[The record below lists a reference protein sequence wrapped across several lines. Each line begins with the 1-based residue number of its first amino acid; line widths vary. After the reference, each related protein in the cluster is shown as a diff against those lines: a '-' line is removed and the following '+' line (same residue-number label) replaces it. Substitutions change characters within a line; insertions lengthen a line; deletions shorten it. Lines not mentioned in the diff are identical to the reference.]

1 MSAQFAPH
9 GAVQPAAAQSRAR
22 RMPLVWATAAIV
34 SLVVTVGI
42 AALSPTAAY
51 ADDYPSWSEVLQAR
65 SNEAK
70 AKAEVAR
77 IQRII
82 NDMQVRVEQTQA
94 LAEEKADIYF
104 KAERAFDVADLRAQE
119 LQRQADEANER
130 AAESRKQAGQLAASL
145 ARTGGRDLTAT
156 IFFNGDNAT
165 DLLATLGMSAKLAQQ
180 SQSLYDKALQ
190 DQNTAQSLTD
200 QANVAKAALEELAL
214 IAEAAMQEAQ
224 DAANEAAAALAA
236 QQANI
241 ARLQAQLATLTSNR
255 IHTEAEYIKGVQERW
270 GAGAGGEVSDQGWAR
285 PSGGNISS
293 NFGPRACNGCSTYH
307 LGVDLAP
314 GCNAPIYS
322 AAPGTVIYAGWFSGY
337 GNHIKVDHGNGVV
350 TSYSHI
356 VDGGILVGYG
366 QHVAPGQ
373 NIARV
378 GNTGQSF
385 GCHLHFEV
393 RLNGSA
399 TNPVPYLRARGV
411 NI

>member
-1 MSAQFAPH
+1 MTTQAP
-9 GAVQPAAAQSRAR
+9 VRAR
-22 RMPLVWATAAIV
+22 STRIAHAIMAILATTALLVTGNLTTASA
-34 SLVVTVGI
+34 
-42 AALSPTAAY
+42 PAY
-51 ADDYPSWSEVLQAR
+51 ADDYPSWADVLQAR
-65 SNEAK
+65 NDEAR

-82 NDMQVRVEQTQA
+82 NDLQVQVEETQRI
-94 LAEEKADIYF
+94 AEEKADIWFQAQAAYD
-104 KAERAFDVADLRAQE
+104 AADLKAQE

-130 AAESRKQAGQLAASL
+130 AAESHRQAGQLAASL
-145 ARTGGRDLTAT
+145 ARTGGRDLTT
-156 IFFNGDNAT
+156 TLFLNGDNAT
-165 DLLATLGMSAKLAQQ
+165 DLLSTLGMSAKLAQQ
-180 SQSLYDKALQ
+180 SQSLYNKALQ

-200 QANVAKAALEELAL
+200 QANVAAAALEELAL

-224 DAANEAAAALAA
+224 AAADAAAAALQA
-236 QQANI
+236 QQDNI
-241 ARLQAQLATLTSNR
+241 ARLQAQLATLQSER

-270 GAGAGGEVSDQGWAR
+270 GPGAGGEVSDQGWAR

-293 NFGPRACNGCSTYH
+293 NFGPRACNGCSTFH

-314 GCNAPIYS
+314 GCNAPIYA
-322 AAPGTVIYAGWFSGY
+322 AAPGTVVYAGWFSGY
-337 GNHIKVDHGNGVV
+337 GNHIKIDHGNGLT

-356 VDGGILVGYG
+356 VNGGIGVSYG

-393 RLNGSA
+393 RINNSA
-399 TNPVPYLRARGV
+399 TDPVPFLRAKGV
-411 NI
+411 SI

>member
-1 MSAQFAPH
+1 
-9 GAVQPAAAQSRAR
+9 
-22 RMPLVWATAAIV
+22 MPLVWAFAAIA
-34 SLVVTVGI
+34 SLVLTVGVSAI
-42 AALSPTAAY
+42 SPTAAF
-51 ADDYPSWSEVLQAR
+51 ADDYPSWNEVLQAR
-65 SNEAK
+65 NDEK
-70 AKAEVAR
+70 RAKAEVAR
-77 IQRII
+77 IQKII
-82 NDMQVRVEQTQA
+82 NDMQVRVEETQA

-104 KAERAFDVADLRAQE
+104 KAQAAFDAADLRAQA
-119 LQRQADEANER
+119 LQQQADDANER
-130 AAESRKQAGQLAASL
+130 AATSRKQAGQLAASL
-145 ARTGGRDLTAT
+145 ARAGGRDLTT
-156 IFFNGDNAT
+156 TLLFNGDNAT

-200 QANVAKAALEELAL
+200 QANVAKAALEELAV

-236 QQANI
+236 QQDNI
-241 ARLQAQLATLTSNR
+241 ARLQAQLATLRTNR
-255 IHTEAEYIKGVQERW
+255 IHTEAEYVKGVQEKW

-314 GCNAPIYS
+314 GCNAPIYA
-322 AAPGTVIYAGWFSGY
+322 AAPGRVIYAGSFSGY

-356 VDGGILVGYG
+356 KSGGILVGYG

-373 NIARV
+373 NIALV

-399 TNPVPYLRARGV
+399 VNPVPYLRARGV
-411 NI
+411 SI